1 MTTFFSILLVL
12 LGIVL
17 IFVILLQRGRGGGLV
32 GAFGAGGGGSAF
44 GTKTGD
50 VFTTITVVLFV
61 LFMFLAIG
69 LNWMV
74 QGSAT
79 VAASRP
85 AATSQT
91 GMPGVKTTAKPAPSK
106 IKTVTAVKPTPAAV
120 KPIAPTGQASTGKHP

>member
-1 MTTFFSILLVL
+1 MTTFFSILLVI
-12 LGIVL
+12 LGVVM
-17 IFVILLQRGRGGGLV
+17 IFVILLQRGRGGGLI

-74 QGSAT
+74 QGTAT

-85 AATSQT
+85 VATTQAGTT
-91 GMPGVKTTAKPAPSK
+91 GTGAGKTTVSPAAVAAKSTPSSGHPMAKPAA
-106 IKTVTAVKPTPAAV
+106 T
-120 KPIAPTGQASTGKHP
+120 HP

>member
-12 LGIVL
+12 LGVIM

-32 GAFGAGGGGSAF
+32 GAFGAGGDGSAF

-74 QGSAT
+74 QGTPT

-85 AATSQT
+85 AATTQPAHT
-91 GMPGVKTTAKPAPSK
+91 GAGAGKTTASTKATGGTAATPGASGGGHGVVAKPAATRP
-106 IKTVTAVKPTPAAV
+106 
-120 KPIAPTGQASTGKHP
+120 